1 MKRLLAP
8 ILLLTLL
15 FPALA
20 FGETMKDLVERDGIH
35 YKQFSDVP
43 FMGKVTGKVQGA
55 FKGGLKDGPWVRYWD
70 NGKLWIAGNY
80 KAGKADESWVRYWD
94 NGQLLSKGTYKIGKR
109 DGFFES
115 YNIDGTIWDGIS
127 GIFKDDVKISD

>member
-1 MKRLLAP
+1 MKRILAP
-8 ILLLTLL
+8 ILLLTFL
-15 FPALA
+15 FPALT
-20 FGETMKDLVERDGIH
+20 FGETMDNLVERDGVH

-55 FKGGLKDGPWVRYWD
+55 FKGGLKGGP
-70 NGKLWIAGNY
+70 
-80 KAGKADESWVRYWD
+80 WVRYWD
-94 NGQLLSKGTYKIGKR
+94 NGQLLSKGTYKVGKR

-115 YNIDGTIWDGIS
+115 YNIEGTIWDGIS